1 VSDNGSQKR
10 RELLCALGKRGST
23 GNELERRTS
32 EVDGAQREDLPLLLA
47 VPRAAKILGISRSA
61 AYRLAESGDLPV
73 KRMGGRIYVI
83 TAKLFALVDVA

>member
-1 VSDNGSQKR
+1 MHLDTNGSTDNE
-10 RELLCALGKRGST
+10 REGRM
-23 GNELERRTS
+23 S
-32 EVDGAQREDLPLLLA
+32 EVDGTQREDLPLLLA

-83 TAKLFALVDVA
+83 TAKLFALVEVV